1 MIAINNSLPAFNFK
15 DQPQIY
21 VACLA
26 AYNNGKLHGAWID
39 PTQEPEEILEQ
50 IALMLSKSPE
60 PRAEEYAIHDHEGF
74 YGLEI
79 KEHTNIED
87 VHEKAMFIL
96 EHGELGAE
104 LYSYYGGSL
113 EEAKTALDEN
123 YQGEY
128 ESELDYATTF
138 FDECYL
144 DTVPE
149 NVRFYIDYESF
160 KTDIFID
167 TCFSIELGGKSH
179 IFFQH

>member
-1 MIAINNSLPAFNFK
+1 MIAINNSLPAFNFN

-39 PTQEPEEILEQ
+39 PTQEPEEILEE

-60 PRAEEYAIHDHEGF
+60 PDAEEYLIHDHEGF
-74 YGLEI
+74 YGLDI
-79 KEHTNIED
+79 QEHTNMED

-96 EHGELGAE
+96 EHGELGAG
-104 LYSYYGGSL
+104 LAAYYGGDL
-113 EEAKTALDEN
+113 EDAEKSMKEN
-123 YQGEY
+123 YQGPHK
-128 ESELDYATTF
+128 SELDYASTF

-149 NVRFYIDYESF
+149 NVRLYIDYESF
-160 KTDIFID
+160 KTDLFID
-167 TCFSIELGGKSH
+167 TCFSIELGGKCH
-179 IFFQH
+179 VFFQH